1 MPPLAARGG
10 ATTLLWSR
18 SAPPKIRPT
27 RRAAEIWLCLAR
39 CIGTGAQHGAALMLG
54 QQRTQYDT
62 ERPRLVSGGTLAARQ
77 SERARARAPLSEQ
90 CLSGGRRT
98 GHGGEQHH
106 HGAHRRRD
114 WKPCTSSGAPRVHP
128 LLVPLFRPS
137 QHLSFKF
144 PMVAAVTSFNVAVS
158 RINNSKLLPGKSP
171 QLTYS
176 SLFPYK
182 HLKESPLDLEIV

>member
-77 SERARARAPLSEQ
+77 SERARLLS
-90 CLSGGRRT
+90 LNSVFLG
-98 GHGGEQHH
+98 
-106 HGAHRRRD
+106 
-114 WKPCTSSGAPRVHP
+114 
-128 LLVPLFRPS
+128 
-137 QHLSFKF
+137 
-144 PMVAAVTSFNVAVS
+144 AAVPAMAARSIIMVPIDVAIGNPAPPPERRVSTHCWCHCSAPPSISLSSFRWSRPLRRLTSQS
-158 RINNSKLLPGKSP
+158 PG
-171 QLTYS
+171 
-176 SLFPYK
+176 
-182 HLKESPLDLEIV
+182 